1 MDRQGSFSSR
11 RDVSERPPPRGE
23 PPHPP
28 SSSRPQRAQTS
39 QQTPLR
45 RTPPQPREPA
55 ASPQSRYRD
64 VATWTSQDGVD
75 PPVAYVSSRPWRR
88 QERARVGTPPARLYR
103 LFQGR
108 TVADADRRANG
119 ACLPVPAG
127 TRLCPCGAVMVHES
141 HAQSK
146 LHRRRT
152 GHTLPP
158 SRDASEERPSEAAR
172 AMLAR
177 AAREADFAQWLLTI
191 AIGHAATAGPPEGL
205 PAEAGTAATEAGA
218 AAATEAGTAAAT
230 EARTAAAA
238 ATADDTT
245 VAALGAAATPL
256 GAPAAPTAE
265 PPGQEGMDVDH
276 ALLAFLPLHVERS
289 RGVFFP
295 EVCAS
300 DARNGICS
308 SGATSRGSV
317 GL

>member
-1 MDRQGSFSSR
+1 MDRHGSFNSR

-45 RTPPQPREPA
+45 RTPRRRQRRPYAPPLDRRYPAAVSPQPPAQPREPA

-119 ACLPVPAG
+119 ACLPVPTG
-127 TRLCPCGAVMVHES
+127 TRLCPCGAVMVHDS

-152 GHTLPP
+152 GHTQPP
-158 SRDASEERPSEAAR
+158 SREASEERPSEAAR

-191 AIGHAATAGPPEGL
+191 ATGHAARAGPPEGL
-205 PAEAGTAATEAGA
+205 PAEAGTAAAT
-218 AAATEAGTAAAT
+218 ATEAGTAAAT
-230 EARTAAAA
+230 ATEAGTAAATATEARTAAAT
-238 ATADDTT
+238 ATAEDTT

-276 ALLAFLPLHVERS
+276 ALLAFLDDE
-289 RGVFFP
+289 
-295 EVCAS
+295 
-300 DARNGICS
+300 
-308 SGATSRGSV
+308 
-317 GL
+317 